1 MSEAALEFFV
11 GLGMLVLFGWY
22 FATDQGPRKRLL
34 AMTLTL
40 LLVIFSIWG
49 NWPPEKKIRLGLDI
63 KGGTSFLIRLV
74 KGDKEVTKGMLG
86 QAVEVIRKRVDY
98 FGSGEPIISPVGV
111 DRILIQIP
119 GLDTAK
125 IQEARDQLSR
135 VARLE
140 FRMVYPDNGKRLQDI
155 DASKD
160 VIPPDYRIE
169 VYKMTAEGNE
179 KPREERLLVKKKAD
193 LGGEHVSHA
202 SAGYGNEGW
211 EVRLDFDS
219 EGAKRFGDITAA
231 NVGHRFAI
239 VLDGVIQSAPVIKA
253 AIYGGNA
260 VISGGRMGEEEAR
273 SLASVLENPLQTP
286 VSIEEERSVSPTLGL
301 DSIRASIFAG
311 LVGLA
316 ITLVCVLVYYRF
328 AGLVADV
335 VLIIN
340 LILLMGAFKLIPGG
354 VVLTLP
360 GIAGI
365 ILTIGLSVDAN
376 VLIYERLR
384 EEMALGKSLKVAL
397 QAAYQKAFSSIF
409 DANVTTLITAAIL
422 YIMATGPVRG
432 FAISLTCGILASLFT
447 ALIVGR
453 TCFGWLVDTGR
464 LKRISMLHLISSQNI
479 NFLGKGFIACMCS
492 LALLLAGATAFY
504 LRGERNFGVD
514 FRGGDLITLSAPGKV
529 DIGQV
534 RNALKPIGL
543 ADASIQESTQ
553 GGKSYITIRTP
564 LNTSDKVEKQIIQTL
579 PNAGFKIEGSERV
592 GALVGG
598 ELAKSSLIALGLGI
612 LGILIFVTFR
622 FELSFAVGAIVALL
636 HDVLMTVG
644 IFALLSRELTLT
656 MVGAVLTI
664 AGYSINDTI
673 VVYDRIR
680 EGLAGGRRGT
690 IEEIMNSSINQTLSR
705 TILTSTVTLIPIL
718 CLFFFGGAVLRDFSL
733 AIIIGVVV
741 GTYSSIFIASPIV
754 LWWSRARGRGA
765 TALRREV
772 TEKATTAA
780 NPLAQR

>member
-1 MSEAALEFFV
+1 MTPAFTFLA
-11 GLGMLVLFGWY
+11 GLAMLVLFGWY

-34 AMTLTL
+34 AMTLM
-40 LLVIFSIWG
+40 LVLVVSSIVTI
-49 NWPPEKKIRLGLDI
+49 WPPQKKIALGLDI
-63 KGGTSFLIRLV
+63 QGGTSFLIRL
-74 KGDKEVTKGMLG
+74 KGGDKEVTKGMLD

-98 FGSGEPIISPVGV
+98 FGGGEPIISPVGS
-111 DRILIQIP
+111 DRILVQIP

-125 IQEARDQLSR
+125 VQEARDQLSR
-135 VARLE
+135 VAKLE
-140 FRMVYPDNGKRLQDI
+140 FRMVYPDNGDRLRAI
-155 DASKD
+155 DAGKD

-169 VYKMTAEGNE
+169 VYKIAAEENE
-179 KPREERLLVKKKAD
+179 KPREERLLVKKRAD

-211 EVRLDFDS
+211 EVKLDFDT

-239 VLDGVIQSAPVIKA
+239 VLDGVIQSAPVIKT

-260 VISGGRMGEEEAR
+260 VISGGRMGEPEAR
-273 SLASVLENPLQTP
+273 GLASVLENPLQTP

-301 DSIRASIFAG
+301 DSIRASILAG
-311 LVGLA
+311 LVGLV
-316 ITLVCVLVYYRF
+316 ITLVCVAVYYKIP
-328 AGLVADV
+328 GLIANLA
-335 VLIIN
+335 LIIN
-340 LILLMGAFKLIPGG
+340 LILLVGALTMFHF
-354 VVLTLP
+354 VLTLP

-384 EEMALGKSLKVAL
+384 EEMALGKSLKVAVNT
-397 QAAYQKAFSSIF
+397 AYEKAFSSIF

-422 YIMATGPVRG
+422 FWKASGPVKG
-432 FAISLTCGILASLFT
+432 FAISLSLGILASLFT

-453 TCFGWLVDTGR
+453 NCLGWLVDTGR
-464 LKRISMLHLISSQNI
+464 LKRISMLHLISAQNI

-492 LALLLAGATAFY
+492 LALLLAGAFAFY
-504 LRGERNFGVD
+504 KRGDRNFGVD
-514 FRGGDLITLSAPGKV
+514 FRGGDLITLSAPGKI

-534 RNALKPIGL
+534 RGALKPIGL
-543 ADASIQESTQ
+543 ADASIQEATQ
-553 GGKSYITIRTP
+553 AGRSYITIRTP
-564 LNTSDKVEKQIIQTL
+564 LNTSDKVEKQVMQTL
-579 PNAGFKIEGSERV
+579 PGSGFRVEGSERV

-598 ELAKSSLIALGLGI
+598 ELAKNSLIALGLGI

-622 FELSFAVGAIVALL
+622 FQLSFAVGAIVALL

-644 IFALLSRELTLT
+644 VFALFGRELTLT
-656 MVGAVLTI
+656 IVGAVLTV

-680 EGLAGGRRGT
+680 EGLASGRRGT
-690 IEEIMNSSINQTLSR
+690 IEQIMNSSINQTLSR

-718 CLFFFGGAVLRDFSL
+718 CLFLFGGAVLRDFSL
-733 AIIIGVVV
+733 AIIIGVIV

-754 LWWSRARGRGA
+754 LWWTRARGGGA

-772 TEKATTAA
+772 TEKAAAA

>member
-1 MSEAALEFFV
+1 MTPALTFFI
-11 GLGMLVLFGWY
+11 GLAMLVLFGWY
-22 FATDQGPRKRLL
+22 FATDQGSRKRLL
-34 AMTLTL
+34 AMTLML
-40 LLVIFSIWG
+40 LLVIFSIATI
-49 NWPPEKKIRLGLDI
+49 WPPQKKIALGLDI
-63 KGGTSFLIRLV
+63 QGGTSFLIRLV
-74 KGDKEVTKGMLG
+74 PGDKPITKGMLD
-86 QAVEVIRKRVDY
+86 QAVEVIRKRIDV
-98 FGSGEPIISPVGV
+98 FGVSEPIISPVGG
-111 DRILIQIP
+111 DRILVQIP

-135 VARLE
+135 VAKLE
-140 FRMVYPDNGKRLQDI
+140 FRLVYPDNGERLREI
-155 DASKD
+155 DEGKQ
-160 VIPPDYRIE
+160 VIPPEYRIE
-169 VYKMTAEGNE
+169 TYKMQREGE
-179 KPREERLLVKKKAD
+179 KPVEERLLVKKKAD
-193 LGGEHVSHA
+193 LSGEHVS
-202 SAGYGNEGW
+202 SAGASYEKDGW
-211 EVRLDFDS
+211 VVHLRFDA
-219 EGAKRFGDITAA
+219 EGAKQFGNITAA
-231 NVGHRFAI
+231 NVHHRFAI
-239 VLDGVIQSAPVIKA
+239 VLDGIIQSAPVIQD
-253 AIYGGNA
+253 AIYGGDA
-260 VISGGRMGEEEAR
+260 QITGRFTEEEAR
-273 SLASVLENPLQTP
+273 GLASVLENPLQTP

-301 DSIRASIFAG
+301 DSIKASILAG

-316 ITLVCVLVYYRF
+316 ITLVSVAIYYKIP
-328 AGLVADV
+328 GLVANV
-335 VLIIN
+335 ALIIN
-340 LILLMGAFKLIPGG
+340 LILLVGAMTMFHF
-354 VVLTLP
+354 VLTLP

-384 EEMALGKSLKVAL
+384 EEMALGKSLKIAL
-397 QAAYQKAFSSIF
+397 NTAYEKAFSSIF

-422 YIMATGPVRG
+422 FWKATGPVRG
-432 FAISLTCGILASLFT
+432 FAIALSLGILASLFT

-453 TCFGWLVDTGR
+453 NFLGWFVDTGK
-464 LKRISMLHLISSQNI
+464 LKRISMLHLISAQNI

-492 LALLLAGATAFY
+492 LALLLAGAGAFY
-504 LRGERNFGVD
+504 IRGEKNFGVD
-514 FRGGDLITLSAPGKV
+514 FRGGDLITLSAPSKI

-534 RNALKPIGL
+534 RHALQPIGL

-553 GGKSYITIRTP
+553 VGKNYITIRTP
-564 LNTSDKVEKQIIQTL
+564 LNTSDKAEKQIMQTL
-579 PNAGFKIEGSERV
+579 PNAGFHVEGSERV

-644 IFALLSRELTLT
+644 VFALLGRELTLT

-680 EGLAGGRRGT
+680 EGLASGRRGT

-754 LWWSRARGRGA
+754 LWWTRARGGRES
-765 TALRREV
+765 ALRREI
-772 TEKATTAA
+772 TEKAATAA